1 MKLGL
6 GTVQFGQDYG
16 ISNQRDKTPINEAVA
31 ILQYAEDKGIDL
43 IDTASLYGECENVLG
58 TLLPEQHNFRIITKS
73 TIYKKEKI
81 SSSNAEDLKIKFHN
95 SLNKLGESRLYGLL
109 IHDADDLLVEGGDT
123 LYNVLQELKKD
134 GLVDKFGVS
143 VYSGE
148 QIDHLL
154 KRYTIDLIQV
164 PVNVFDQRLIN
175 NSYLKRLKEK
185 DIEIH
190 VRSVFLQG
198 LLLMDTESLHS
209 FFDPIKPILIKYRDF
224 LYSQGLSPIDG
235 AIGFIKGVSEIDY
248 VIIGVDSL
256 VQFIENVECFSKS
269 YDNSLFDRLKMY
281 SLDDPKYLNPGLWEI

>member
-6 GTVQFGQDYG
+6 GTVQFGQNYG
-16 ISNQRDKTPINEAVA
+16 ISNQRGKTPINEAVA

-43 IDTASLYGECENVLG
+43 IDTASLYGESENVLG
-58 TLLPEQHNFRIITKS
+58 TLLPDQHNFRIVTKS
-73 TIYKKEKI
+73 AIYKKEKT
-81 SSSNAEDLKIKFHN
+81 SSNNAEDLKLKFYN

-109 IHDADDLLVEGGDT
+109 IHDADDLLVEGGDI

-164 PVNVFDQRLIN
+164 PVNVLDQRLIN

-198 LLLMDTESLHS
+198 LLLTDTESLHS
-209 FFDPIKPILIKYRDF
+209 FFDPIKPILFKYRDF
-224 LYSQGLSPIDG
+224 LYSHGLNPIDG

-248 VIIGVDSL
+248 VIIGVDNL
-256 VQFIENVECFSKS
+256 AQLKENVKCFSKS
-269 YDNSLFDRLKMY
+269 YDNSLFDSLKMY
-281 SLDDPKYLNPGLWEI
+281 SLDDPKYLNPSLWEI